1 MENVRNYCFI
11 CSLPSHAFEQGGDAN
26 GFARHMK
33 REHGM
38 WSYVYYTL
46 HLKSI
51 DPEEFNYHEK
61 YLHDMLIKE
70 KDITP
75 FPIKN
80 ALSLQHHEV
89 DETKEKLTAIQKAF
103 SELKNRLYRRF
114 EESDKEQQSTREIE
128 ALWNWQKKNLGGGA
142 GKMGASPRSQARG
155 TEEEAGF
162 DSFDN
167 AGAES
172 GGEYQGFADSQPPD
186 RPRTNTVSF

>member
-75 FPIKN
+75 FPVRAGCYGFNCCI
-80 ALSLQHHEV
+80 LYYCYVLFLQ
-89 DETKEKLTAIQKAF
+89 
-103 SELKNRLYRRF
+103 
-114 EESDKEQQSTREIE
+114 
-128 ALWNWQKKNLGGGA
+128 LGGVRA
-142 GKMGASPRSQARG
+142 RDVLPRDAFCTLSYSWLVPISAV
-155 TEEEAGF
+155 EF
-162 DSFDN
+162 
-167 AGAES
+167 
-172 GGEYQGFADSQPPD
+172 
-186 RPRTNTVSF
+186 